1 MRLRS
6 LLSLFSHDLAIDL
19 GTANTLVYIADTGVV
34 VDEPSMVGVNTST
47 GEVEAIGIEAKR
59 MLGRT
64 PGTITAVR
72 PMRDGVIA
80 DFKIA
85 ERMLTY
91 FINKAHNRNL
101 FVHPRI
107 VIGVPGN
114 ITHVERRAV
123 VDSAMRARAS
133 EVHLVEQAM
142 MAAIG
147 AGLPVSEPA
156 GSMVVDVGG
165 GTTDV
170 AVISM
175 SGVVYSKSV
184 SVAGNAFDDAIIQH
198 LKRKHN
204 FLIGERTAERVK
216 VELGAAKP
224 LETPVSMEIK
234 GRNLTKGVPA
244 ARQVTDSEVLGA
256 ISECVDKIMFTVREA
271 LEHAPPEISSD
282 ICDRGIVLTGGG
294 AYLKNFDQRIR
305 DEVGVPVSV
314 AENPLHCVVNGT
326 GRVLNDFDLLS
337 RVSLH

>member
-19 GTANTLVYIADTGVV
+19 GTANTLIYIADSGIV
-34 VDEPSMVGVNTST
+34 VDEPSMVGVNNST
-47 GEVEAIGIEAKR
+47 GEVEAVGIEAKR

-107 VIGVPGN
+107 VIGVPGS

-156 GSMVVDVGG
+156 GSMVVDIGG

-184 SVAGNAFDDAIIQH
+184 SVAGNAFDDAIIH
-198 LKRKHN
+198 YLRRKHN

-224 LETPVSMEIK
+224 LETPATMEIK
-234 GRNLTKGVPA
+234 GRNLTRGVPA
-244 ARQVTDSEVLGA
+244 AREVTDSEIHGA
-256 ISECVDKIMFTVREA
+256 IAECVEKIMFCVREA

-294 AYLKNFDQRIR
+294 AYLRNLDQRIR

-314 AENPLHCVVNGT
+314 AENPLHSVVVGT
-326 GRVLNDFDLLS
+326 GMVLEDIDLLN
-337 RVSLH
+337 RVSIQ

>member
-34 VDEPSMVGVNTST
+34 VDEPSMVGVNNAT

-156 GSMVVDVGG
+156 GSMVVDIGG

-184 SVAGNAFDDAIIQH
+184 SVAGNAFDDAIIQY

-216 VELGAAKP
+216 FELGAAKP
-224 LETPVSMEIK
+224 LDTPASIEIK
-234 GRNLTKGVPA
+234 GRNLLKGVPA
-244 ARQVTDSEVLGA
+244 AREVTDTEIHGA
-256 ISECVDKIMFTVREA
+256 ISDCVENIMFAVREA

-294 AYLKNFDQRIR
+294 AYLKNLDQRIR

-314 AENPLHCVVNGT
+314 AENPLHSVVVGT
-326 GRVLNDFDLLS
+326 GMVLKDFDLLG
-337 RVSLH
+337 RVSIH

>member
-19 GTANTLVYIADTGVV
+19 GTANTLIYIADSGVV
-34 VDEPSMVGVNTST
+34 VDEPSMVGVNNST
-47 GEVEAIGIEAKR
+47 GEVEAVGIEAKR

-107 VIGVPGN
+107 VIGVPGS

-156 GSMVVDVGG
+156 GSMVVDIGG

-184 SVAGNAFDDAIIQH
+184 SVAGNAFDDAIIHH
-198 LKRKHN
+198 LRRKHN

-224 LETPVSMEIK
+224 LETPATMEIK
-234 GRNLTKGVPA
+234 GRNLTRGVPS
-244 ARQVTDSEVLGA
+244 AREVTDSEIHGA
-256 ISECVDKIMFTVREA
+256 IAECVEKIMLCVREA

-294 AYLKNFDQRIR
+294 AYLRNLDQRIR

-314 AENPLHCVVNGT
+314 AENPLHSVVVGT
-326 GRVLNDFDLLS
+326 GMVLEDIDLLN
-337 RVSLH
+337 RVSIQ

>member
-19 GTANTLVYIADTGVV
+19 GTANTLIYIADSGVV
-34 VDEPSMVGVNTST
+34 VDEPSMVGVNNST

-107 VIGVPGN
+107 VIGVPGS

-123 VDSAMRARAS
+123 IDSAMRARAS

-156 GSMVVDVGG
+156 GSMVVDIGG

-184 SVAGNAFDDAIIQH
+184 SVAGNAFDDAIIQY
-198 LKRKHN
+198 LRRKHN

-224 LETPVSMEIK
+224 LETPATMEIK
-234 GRNLTKGVPA
+234 GRNLTRGVPA
-244 ARQVTDSEVLGA
+244 AREVTDSEIHGA
-256 ISECVDKIMFTVREA
+256 IAECVEKIMFCVREA

-294 AYLKNFDQRIR
+294 AYLKNLDQRIR

-314 AENPLHCVVNGT
+314 AENPLHSVVVGT
-326 GRVLNDFDLLS
+326 GMVLEDFDLLN
-337 RVSLH
+337 RVSIH

>member
-34 VDEPSMVGVNTST
+34 VDEPSMVGVNTAT

-224 LETPVSMEIK
+224 LETPASMEIK

-256 ISECVDKIMFTVREA
+256 ISDCVDKIMFTVREA

>member
-19 GTANTLVYIADTGVV
+19 GTANTLIYIADSGVV
-34 VDEPSMVGVNTST
+34 VDEPSMVGVNNST
-47 GEVEAIGIEAKR
+47 GEVEAVGIEAKR

-72 PMRDGVIA
+72 PLRDGVIA

-107 VIGVPGN
+107 VIGVPGS

-123 VDSAMRARAS
+123 IDSAMRARAS

-147 AGLPVSEPA
+147 AGLPVAEPA
-156 GSMVVDVGG
+156 GSMVVDIGG

-184 SVAGNAFDDAIIQH
+184 SVAGNAFDDAIIQF
-198 LKRKHN
+198 LRRKHN
-204 FLIGERTAERVK
+204 FLIGERTAELVK

-224 LETPVSMEIK
+224 LETPATIEIK
-234 GRNLTKGVPA
+234 GRNLTRGVPA
-244 ARQVTDSEVLGA
+244 AREVTDSEIHGA
-256 ISECVDKIMFTVREA
+256 IAECVEKIMFCIREA

-294 AYLKNFDQRIR
+294 AYLKNLDQRIR

-314 AENPLHCVVNGT
+314 AENPLHSVVVGT
-326 GRVLNDFDLLS
+326 GKVLNDFDLLT
-337 RVSLH
+337 RVSIH

>member
-19 GTANTLVYIADTGVV
+19 GTANTLIYIADSGVV
-34 VDEPSMVGVNTST
+34 VDEPSMVGVNNST
-47 GEVEAIGIEAKR
+47 GEVEAVGIEAKR

-107 VIGVPGN
+107 VIGVPGS

-123 VDSAMRARAS
+123 VDSAMRAHAS

-156 GSMVVDVGG
+156 GSMVVDIGG

-184 SVAGNAFDDAIIQH
+184 SVAGNAFDDAIIH
-198 LKRKHN
+198 YLRRKHN

-224 LETPVSMEIK
+224 LETPATMEIK
-234 GRNLTKGVPA
+234 GRNLTRGVPA
-244 ARQVTDSEVLGA
+244 AREVTDSEIHGA
-256 ISECVDKIMFTVREA
+256 IAECVEKIMFCVREA

-294 AYLKNFDQRIR
+294 AYLRNLDQRIR

-314 AENPLHCVVNGT
+314 AENPLHSVVVGT
-326 GRVLNDFDLLS
+326 GMVLEDIDLLN
-337 RVSLH
+337 RVSIQ

>member
-19 GTANTLVYIADTGVV
+19 GTANTLIYIADSGVV
-34 VDEPSMVGVNTST
+34 VDEPSMVGVNNST

-107 VIGVPGN
+107 VIGVPGS

-123 VDSAMRARAS
+123 IDSAMRARAS

-156 GSMVVDVGG
+156 GSMVVDIGG

-184 SVAGNAFDDAIIQH
+184 SVAGNAFDDAIIQF
-198 LKRKHN
+198 LRRKHN

-224 LETPVSMEIK
+224 LETPATMEIK
-234 GRNLTKGVPA
+234 GRNLTRGVPA
-244 ARQVTDSEVLGA
+244 AREVTDSEIHGA
-256 ISECVDKIMFTVREA
+256 IAECVEKIMFCVREA

-294 AYLKNFDQRIR
+294 AYLKNLDQRIR

-314 AENPLHCVVNGT
+314 AENPLHSVVVGT
-326 GRVLNDFDLLS
+326 GMVLDDFDLLS
-337 RVSLH
+337 RVSIQ

>member
-19 GTANTLVYIADTGVV
+19 GTANTLVYIADSGVV
-34 VDEPSMVGVNTST
+34 VDEPSMVGVNNAT

-156 GSMVVDVGG
+156 GSMVVDIGG

-184 SVAGNAFDDAIIQH
+184 SVAGNAFDDAIIQY
-198 LKRKHN
+198 LKRQHN

-224 LETPVSMEIK
+224 LETPASMEIK

-244 ARQVTDSEVLGA
+244 ARQVTDSEIHGA
-256 ISECVDKIMFTVREA
+256 ISECVDKIMFAVREA

-294 AYLKNFDQRIR
+294 AYLQNLDQRIR

-314 AENPLHCVVNGT
+314 AENPLHSVVVGT
-326 GRVLNDFDLLS
+326 GMVLKDFDLLS
-337 RVSLH
+337 RVSIH

>member
-19 GTANTLVYIADTGVV
+19 GTANTLVYVADRGVV
-34 VDEPSMVGVNTST
+34 VDEPSMVGINNAT
-47 GEVEAIGIEAKR
+47 GEVEAIGADAKR

-64 PGTITAVR
+64 PGTMTAIR

-91 FINKAHNRNL
+91 FINKAHDRTFL
-101 FVHPRI
+101 VHPRI

-123 VDSAMRARAS
+123 VDSAIRAHAS

-147 AGLPVSEPA
+147 AGLPVSEPS
-156 GSMVVDVGG
+156 GSMVVDIGG

-184 SVAGNAFDDAIIQH
+184 NVAGNAIDDAIIQY

-204 FLIGERTAERVK
+204 FLIGERSAEYVK
-216 VELGAAKP
+216 LELAAAKP
-224 LETPVSMEIK
+224 LDTPATVEVK
-234 GRNLTKGVPA
+234 GRNLTRGVPA
-244 ARQVTDSEVLGA
+244 AREVTDSEIHGA
-256 ISECVDKIMFTVREA
+256 IGECIEKIMFCLREA

-282 ICDRGIVLTGGG
+282 ICDHGIVLTGGG
-294 AYLKNFDQRIR
+294 AFLKNLDQRIR
-305 DEVGVPVSV
+305 DEVGVPVTV
-314 AENPLHCVVNGT
+314 AENPLQSVVVGT
-326 GRVLNDFDLLS
+326 GKVLHDIDLLR
-337 RVSLH
+337 RVSMA

>member
-1 MRLRS
+1 MKLRS

-34 VDEPSMVGVNTST
+34 VDEPSIVGVNNST
-47 GEVEAIGIEAKR
+47 GEIEAIGVEAKR

-64 PGTITAVR
+64 PGTVTAVL

-91 FINKAHNRNL
+91 FISKAHNRKI

-133 EVHLVEQAM
+133 EVHLVEQSM

-175 SGVVYSKSV
+175 SGVVYSNSV
-184 SVAGNAFDDAIIQH
+184 SVAGNAFDDAIIQY

-216 VELGAAKP
+216 VALAAAKP
-224 LETPVSMEIK
+224 LETPATVEIK
-234 GRNLTKGVPA
+234 GRNLVKGVPE
-244 ARQVTDSEVLGA
+244 ARQVSDSEIREA
-256 ISECVDKIMFTVREA
+256 IAECVDKIMFAVREA

-294 AYLKNFDQRIR
+294 AYLKNLDQRIR

-326 GRVLNDFDLLS
+326 GRVLNDFDLLG
-337 RVSLH
+337 RVAIH

>member
-19 GTANTLVYIADTGVV
+19 GTANTLIYIADSGVV
-34 VDEPSMVGVNTST
+34 VDEPSMVGVNNST

-107 VIGVPGN
+107 VIGVPGS

-156 GSMVVDVGG
+156 GSMVVDIGG

-184 SVAGNAFDDAIIQH
+184 SVAGNAFDDAIIQY
-198 LKRKHN
+198 LRRKHN

-224 LETPVSMEIK
+224 LETPATMEIK

-244 ARQVTDSEVLGA
+244 AREVTDSEIHGA
-256 ISECVDKIMFTVREA
+256 IADCVEKIMSCVREA

-294 AYLKNFDQRIR
+294 AYLKNLDQRIR

-314 AENPLHCVVNGT
+314 AENPLHSVVVGT
-326 GRVLNDFDLLS
+326 GMVLEDFDLLT
-337 RVSLH
+337 RVSIQ

>member
-19 GTANTLVYIADTGVV
+19 GTANTLIYIADSGVV
-34 VDEPSMVGVNTST
+34 VDEPSMVGVNNAT
-47 GEVEAIGIEAKR
+47 GEVEAVGIEAKR

-107 VIGVPGN
+107 VIGVPGS

-156 GSMVVDVGG
+156 GSMVVDIGG

-184 SVAGNAFDDAIIQH
+184 SVAGNAFDDAIIH
-198 LKRKHN
+198 YLRRKHN

-224 LETPVSMEIK
+224 LETPATMEIK
-234 GRNLTKGVPA
+234 GRNLTRGVPA
-244 ARQVTDSEVLGA
+244 AREVTDSEIHGA
-256 ISECVDKIMFTVREA
+256 IAECVEKIMFCVREA

-294 AYLKNFDQRIR
+294 AYLRNLDQRIR

-314 AENPLHCVVNGT
+314 AENPLHSVVVGT
-326 GRVLNDFDLLS
+326 GMVLEDIDLLN
-337 RVSLH
+337 RVSLQ

>member
-19 GTANTLVYIADTGVV
+19 GTANTLIYIADSGVV
-34 VDEPSMVGVNTST
+34 VDEPSMVGVNNST

-107 VIGVPGN
+107 VIGVPGS

-123 VDSAMRARAS
+123 IDSAMRARAS

-156 GSMVVDVGG
+156 GSMVVDIGG

-184 SVAGNAFDDAIIQH
+184 SVAGNAFDDAIIQY
-198 LKRKHN
+198 LRRKHN

-216 VELGAAKP
+216 VELAAAKP
-224 LETPVSMEIK
+224 LETPATMEIK
-234 GRNLTKGVPA
+234 GRNLTRGVPA
-244 ARQVTDSEVLGA
+244 AREVTDSEIHGA
-256 ISECVDKIMFTVREA
+256 IAECVEKIMFCVREA

-294 AYLKNFDQRIR
+294 AYLKNLDQRIR

-314 AENPLHCVVNGT
+314 AENPLHSVVVGT
-326 GRVLNDFDLLS
+326 GKVLDDFDLLN
-337 RVSLH
+337 RVSIH

>member
-19 GTANTLVYIADTGVV
+19 GTANTLIYIADSGVV
-34 VDEPSMVGVNTST
+34 VDEPSMVGVNNST
-47 GEVEAIGIEAKR
+47 GEVEAVGIEAKR

-107 VIGVPGN
+107 VIGVPGS

-156 GSMVVDVGG
+156 GSMVVDIGG

-184 SVAGNAFDDAIIQH
+184 SVAGNAFDDAIIH
-198 LKRKHN
+198 YLRRKHN

-224 LETPVSMEIK
+224 LETPATMEIK
-234 GRNLTKGVPA
+234 GRNLTRGVPS
-244 ARQVTDSEVLGA
+244 AREVTDSEIHGA
-256 ISECVDKIMFTVREA
+256 IAECVEKIMLCVREA

-294 AYLKNFDQRIR
+294 AYLRNLDQRIR

-314 AENPLHCVVNGT
+314 AENPLHSVVVGT
-326 GRVLNDFDLLS
+326 GMVLEDIDLLN
-337 RVSLH
+337 RVSIQ

>member
-19 GTANTLVYIADTGVV
+19 GTANTLIYIADSGVV
-34 VDEPSMVGVNTST
+34 VDEPSMVGVNNST

-107 VIGVPGN
+107 VIGVPGS

-123 VDSAMRARAS
+123 IDSAMRARAS

-156 GSMVVDVGG
+156 GSMVVDIGG

-170 AVISM
+170 AVISL

-184 SVAGNAFDDAIIQH
+184 GVAGNAFDDAIIQY
-198 LKRKHN
+198 LRRKHN

-224 LETPVSMEIK
+224 LETPATMEIK
-234 GRNLTKGVPA
+234 GRNLTRGVPA
-244 ARQVTDSEVLGA
+244 AREVTDSEIHGA
-256 ISECVDKIMFTVREA
+256 IAECVEKIMFCVREA
-271 LEHAPPEISSD
+271 LEHTPPEISSD

-294 AYLKNFDQRIR
+294 AYLKNLDQRIR

-314 AENPLHCVVNGT
+314 AENPLHSVVVGT
-326 GRVLNDFDLLS
+326 GMVLEDFDLLS
-337 RVSLH
+337 RVSIQ

>member
-19 GTANTLVYIADTGVV
+19 GTANTLIYIADSGVV
-34 VDEPSMVGVNTST
+34 VDEPSMVGVNNAT
-47 GEVEAIGIEAKR
+47 GEVEAVGIEAKR

-123 VDSAMRARAS
+123 IDSAMRSRAS

-156 GSMVVDVGG
+156 GSMVVDIGG

-184 SVAGNAFDDAIIQH
+184 NVAGNAFDDAIIQF
-198 LKRKHN
+198 LRRKHN

-224 LETPVSMEIK
+224 LETPATMEIK
-234 GRNLTKGVPA
+234 GRSLTKGVPS
-244 ARQVTDSEVLGA
+244 AREVTDSEIHGA
-256 ISECVDKIMFTVREA
+256 IAECVDRIMFCVREA

-294 AYLKNFDQRIR
+294 AYLKNLDQRIR
-305 DEVGVPVSV
+305 DEVGVPVSI
-314 AENPLHCVVNGT
+314 AENPLHSVVIGT
-326 GRVLNDFDLLS
+326 GMVLEDFDLLD
-337 RVSLH
+337 RVAMH

>member
-19 GTANTLVYIADTGVV
+19 GTANTLIYIADSGVV
-34 VDEPSMVGVNTST
+34 VDEPSMVGVNNST
-47 GEVEAIGIEAKR
+47 GEVEAVGIEAKR

-72 PMRDGVIA
+72 PLRDGVIA

-107 VIGVPGN
+107 VIGVPGS

-123 VDSAMRARAS
+123 IDSAMRARAS

-147 AGLPVSEPA
+147 AGLPVAEPA
-156 GSMVVDVGG
+156 GSMVVDIGG

-184 SVAGNAFDDAIIQH
+184 SVAGNAFDDAIIQF
-198 LKRKHN
+198 LRRKHN
-204 FLIGERTAERVK
+204 FLIGERTAELVK

-224 LETPVSMEIK
+224 LETPATIEIK
-234 GRNLTKGVPA
+234 GRNLTRGVPA
-244 ARQVTDSEVLGA
+244 AREVTDSEIHGA
-256 ISECVDKIMFTVREA
+256 IAECVEKIMFCIREA

-294 AYLKNFDQRIR
+294 AYLKNLDQRIR

-314 AENPLHCVVNGT
+314 AENPLHSVVVGT
-326 GRVLNDFDLLS
+326 GKVLNDFDLLN
-337 RVSLH
+337 RVSIH

>member
-19 GTANTLVYIADTGVV
+19 GTANTLVYIADSGVV
-34 VDEPSMVGVNTST
+34 VDEPSMVGVNNAT

-156 GSMVVDVGG
+156 GSMVVDIGG

-184 SVAGNAFDDAIIQH
+184 SVAGNAFDDAIIQY
-198 LKRKHN
+198 LKRQHN

-224 LETPVSMEIK
+224 LETPASMEIK
-234 GRNLTKGVPA
+234 GRNLIKGVPA
-244 ARQVTDSEVLGA
+244 AREVTDSEIHGA
-256 ISECVDKIMFTVREA
+256 IAECVDKIMFAVREA

-314 AENPLHCVVNGT
+314 AENPLHSVVVGT
-326 GRVLNDFDLLS
+326 GMVLKDFDLLS

>member
-19 GTANTLVYIADTGVV
+19 GTANTLIYIADSGVV
-34 VDEPSMVGVNTST
+34 VDEPSMVGVNNST
-47 GEVEAIGIEAKR
+47 GEVEAVGIEAKR

-107 VIGVPGN
+107 VIGVPGS

-156 GSMVVDVGG
+156 GSMVVDIGG

-184 SVAGNAFDDAIIQH
+184 SVAGNAFDDAIIH
-198 LKRKHN
+198 YLRRKHN

-224 LETPVSMEIK
+224 LETPATMEIK

-244 ARQVTDSEVLGA
+244 AREVTDSEIHGA
-256 ISECVDKIMFTVREA
+256 IAECVERIMLCVREA

-294 AYLKNFDQRIR
+294 AYLRNLDQRIR

-314 AENPLHCVVNGT
+314 AENPLHSVVVGT
-326 GRVLNDFDLLS
+326 GMVLEDIDLLN
-337 RVSLH
+337 RVSIQ

>member
-1 MRLRS
+1 MKLRS

-19 GTANTLVYIADTGVV
+19 GTANTLIYIADSGVV
-34 VDEPSMVGVNTST
+34 VDEPSMVGVNNST
-47 GEVEAIGIEAKR
+47 GEVEAVGIEAKR

-107 VIGVPGN
+107 VIGVPGS

-123 VDSAMRARAS
+123 IDSAMRARAS

-156 GSMVVDVGG
+156 GSMVVDIGG

-170 AVISM
+170 AVISL

-184 SVAGNAFDDAIIQH
+184 GVAGNAFDDAIIQY
-198 LKRKHN
+198 LRRKHN

-224 LETPVSMEIK
+224 LETPCTLEIK
-234 GRNLTKGVPA
+234 GRNLARGVPA
-244 ARQVTDSEVLGA
+244 AREVTDSEIHGA
-256 ISECVDKIMFTVREA
+256 IADCVDKIMFCVREA

-294 AYLKNFDQRIR
+294 AYLKNLDQRIR

-314 AENPLHCVVNGT
+314 AENPLHSVVLGT
-326 GRVLNDFDLLS
+326 GMVLEDLDLLN
-337 RVSLH
+337 RVTIH

>member
-19 GTANTLVYIADTGVV
+19 GTANTLIYIADSGVV
-34 VDEPSMVGVNTST
+34 VDEPSMVGVNNST

-107 VIGVPGN
+107 VIGVPGS

-123 VDSAMRARAS
+123 IDSAMRARAS

-156 GSMVVDVGG
+156 GSMVVDIGG

-170 AVISM
+170 AVISL

-184 SVAGNAFDDAIIQH
+184 GVAGNAFDDAIIQY
-198 LKRKHN
+198 LRRKHN

-224 LETPVSMEIK
+224 LETPATMEIK
-234 GRNLTKGVPA
+234 GRNLTRGVPA
-244 ARQVTDSEVLGA
+244 AREVTDSEIHGA
-256 ISECVDKIMFTVREA
+256 IAECVEKIMFCVREA

-294 AYLKNFDQRIR
+294 AYLKNLDQRIR

-314 AENPLHCVVNGT
+314 AENPLHSVVVGT
-326 GRVLNDFDLLS
+326 GMVLEDFDLLS
-337 RVSLH
+337 RVSIQ

>member
-19 GTANTLVYIADTGVV
+19 GTANTLIYIADSGVV
-34 VDEPSMVGVNTST
+34 VDEPSMVGVNNST

-107 VIGVPGN
+107 VIGVPGS

-123 VDSAMRARAS
+123 IDSAMRARAS

-156 GSMVVDVGG
+156 GSMVVDIGG

-184 SVAGNAFDDAIIQH
+184 SVAGNAFDDAIIQY
-198 LKRKHN
+198 LRRKHN

-224 LETPVSMEIK
+224 LETPATMEIK
-234 GRNLTKGVPA
+234 GRNLTRGVPA
-244 ARQVTDSEVLGA
+244 AREVTDSEIHGA
-256 ISECVDKIMFTVREA
+256 IAECVEKIMFCVREA

-294 AYLKNFDQRIR
+294 AYLKNLDQRIR

-314 AENPLHCVVNGT
+314 AENPLHSVVVGT
-326 GRVLNDFDLLS
+326 GMVLEDFDLLS
-337 RVSLH
+337 RVSIQ

>member
-34 VDEPSMVGVNTST
+34 VDEPSMVGVNNST

-224 LETPVSMEIK
+224 LETPVSMEFK
-234 GRNLTKGVPA
+234 GRDLTKGVPA

>member
-19 GTANTLVYIADTGVV
+19 GTANTLVYVADSGVV
-34 VDEPSMVGVNTST
+34 VDEPSMVGINNAT

-64 PGTITAVR
+64 PGTMTAIR

-91 FINKAHNRNL
+91 FINKAHNRTL
-101 FVHPRI
+101 LVHPRI

-123 VDSAMRARAS
+123 VDSAIRAHAS

-156 GSMVVDVGG
+156 GSMVVDIGG

-184 SVAGNAFDDAIIQH
+184 SVAGNAIDDAIIQY
-198 LKRKHN
+198 LKRSHN
-204 FLIGERTAERVK
+204 FLIGERTAEQVK
-216 VELGAAKP
+216 VELAAAKP
-224 LETPVSMEIK
+224 LDTPATMEVK
-234 GRNLTKGVPA
+234 GRNLTRGVPA
-244 ARQVTDSEVLGA
+244 AREVTDSEIHGA
-256 ISECVDKIMFTVREA
+256 VSECIEKIMFCLREA

-282 ICDRGIVLTGGG
+282 ICDHGIVLTGGG
-294 AYLKNFDQRIR
+294 AFLKNLDQRIR
-305 DEVGVPVSV
+305 DEVGVPVTV
-314 AENPLHCVVNGT
+314 AENPLQSVVVGT
-326 GRVLNDFDLLS
+326 GMVLQDIDLLR
-337 RVSLH
+337 RVSMV

>member
-19 GTANTLVYIADTGVV
+19 GTANTLIYIADSGVV
-34 VDEPSMVGVNTST
+34 VDEPSMVGVNNST
-47 GEVEAIGIEAKR
+47 GEVEAVGIEAKR

-107 VIGVPGN
+107 VIGVPGS

-156 GSMVVDVGG
+156 GSMVVDIGG

-184 SVAGNAFDDAIIQH
+184 SVAGNAFDDAIIH
-198 LKRKHN
+198 YLRRKHN

-224 LETPVSMEIK
+224 LETPATMEIK

-244 ARQVTDSEVLGA
+244 AREVTDSEIHGA
-256 ISECVDKIMFTVREA
+256 IAECVEKIMLCVREA

-294 AYLKNFDQRIR
+294 AYLRNLDQRIR

-314 AENPLHCVVNGT
+314 AENPLHSVVVGT
-326 GRVLNDFDLLS
+326 GMVLEDIDLLN
-337 RVSLH
+337 RVSIQ

>member
-19 GTANTLVYIADTGVV
+19 GTANTLIYIADSGVV
-34 VDEPSMVGVNTST
+34 VDEPSMVGVNNST
-47 GEVEAIGIEAKR
+47 GEVEAVGIEAKR

-107 VIGVPGN
+107 VIGVPGS

-156 GSMVVDVGG
+156 GSMVVDIGG

-184 SVAGNAFDDAIIQH
+184 SVAGNAFDDAIIH
-198 LKRKHN
+198 YLRRKHN

-224 LETPVSMEIK
+224 LETPATMEIK
-234 GRNLTKGVPA
+234 GHNLTRGVPA
-244 ARQVTDSEVLGA
+244 AREVTDSEIHGA
-256 ISECVDKIMFTVREA
+256 IAECVEKIMFCVRGA

-294 AYLKNFDQRIR
+294 AYLRNLDQRIR

-314 AENPLHCVVNGT
+314 AENPLHSVVVGT
-326 GRVLNDFDLLS
+326 GMVLEDFDLLT
-337 RVSLH
+337 RVSIQ

>member
-19 GTANTLVYIADTGVV
+19 GTANTLIYIADAGVV
-34 VDEPSMVGVNTST
+34 VDEPSMVGINNST

-91 FINKAHNRNL
+91 FINKAHDRSL

-107 VIGVPGN
+107 VIGVPGS

-133 EVHLVEQAM
+133 EVYLVEQAM

-156 GSMVVDVGG
+156 GSMVVDIGG

-170 AVISM
+170 AVISL

-184 SVAGNAFDDAIIQH
+184 GVAGNAFDDAIIQY
-198 LKRKHN
+198 LRRTHN

-224 LETPVSMEIK
+224 LEAPATMEIK
-234 GRNLTKGVPA
+234 GRNLTRGVPA
-244 ARQVTDSEVLGA
+244 AREVTDSEIHGA
-256 ISECVDKIMFTVREA
+256 ITECVDKIMFCVREA

-294 AYLKNFDQRIR
+294 AYLKNLDQRIR

-314 AENPLHCVVNGT
+314 AENPLHSVVVGT
-326 GRVLNDFDLLS
+326 GMVLEDFDLLS
-337 RVSLH
+337 RVSIQ

>member
-19 GTANTLVYIADTGVV
+19 GTANTLVYIADSGVV
-34 VDEPSMVGVNTST
+34 VDEPSMVGVNNAT

-156 GSMVVDVGG
+156 GSMVVDIGG

-184 SVAGNAFDDAIIQH
+184 SVAGNAFDDAIIQY

-216 VELGAAKP
+216 FELGAAKP
-224 LETPVSMEIK
+224 LETPASMEIK
-234 GRNLTKGVPA
+234 GRNLIKGVPA
-244 ARQVTDSEVLGA
+244 AREVTDSEIHGA
-256 ISECVDKIMFTVREA
+256 ISDCVDNIMFAVREA

-294 AYLKNFDQRIR
+294 AYLKNLDQRIR

-314 AENPLHCVVNGT
+314 AENPLHSVVVGT
-326 GRVLNDFDLLS
+326 GKVLKDFDLLS
-337 RVSLH
+337 RVSIH

>member
-19 GTANTLVYIADTGVV
+19 GTANTLIYIADSGVV
-34 VDEPSMVGVNTST
+34 VDEPSMVGVNNST

-80 DFKIA
+80 DLKIA

-107 VIGVPGN
+107 VIGVPGS

-123 VDSAMRARAS
+123 IDSAMRARAS

-156 GSMVVDVGG
+156 GSMVVDIGG

-170 AVISM
+170 AVISL

-184 SVAGNAFDDAIIQH
+184 GVAGNAFDDAIIQY
-198 LKRKHN
+198 LRRKHN

-224 LETPVSMEIK
+224 LETPATMEIK
-234 GRNLTKGVPA
+234 GRNLTRGVPA
-244 ARQVTDSEVLGA
+244 AREVTDSEIHGA
-256 ISECVDKIMFTVREA
+256 IAECVEKIMFCVREA

-294 AYLKNFDQRIR
+294 AYLKNLDQRIR

-314 AENPLHCVVNGT
+314 AENPLHSVVVGT
-326 GRVLNDFDLLS
+326 GMVLEDFDLLS
-337 RVSLH
+337 RVSIQ

>member
-224 LETPVSMEIK
+224 LETPVSMEFK
-234 GRNLTKGVPA
+234 GRDLTRGVPA
-244 ARQVTDSEVLGA
+244 ARQVTDRFAALSPGA
-256 ISECVDKIMFTVREA
+256 WTRSCSLSGRHWSTRR
-271 LEHAPPEISSD
+271 P
-282 ICDRGIVLTGGG
+282 R
-294 AYLKNFDQRIR
+294 
-305 DEVGVPVSV
+305 SV
-314 AENPLHCVVNGT
+314 ATSATEVSSLLAVAPISRILTSASEKKSGC
-326 GRVLNDFDLLS
+326 LS
-337 RVSLH
+337 RWPRTPFIAWSTGPGGS